1 MMMHNENGSHIS
13 NIEPSLGDAASRTI
27 ASINYIKSTV
37 DDQQIWELCPMGAF
51 RRAPPMSS
59 DRDEAGSI
67 QACFSGSAKRVVA
80 AVCGDATVALVI
92 LCFSRNNFE
101 ANAGANKI
109 K

>member
-37 DDQQIWELCPMGAF
+37 DDQQIWVGAF

-59 DRDEAGSI
+59 D
-67 QACFSGSAKRVVA
+67 
-80 AVCGDATVALVI
+80 
-92 LCFSRNNFE
+92 
-101 ANAGANKI
+101 
-109 K
+109 